1 MQEIGQYLLRLTAAA
16 LVCGIVTGI
25 FGNKGT
31 FGGVIK
37 LLAGVYLTLHI
48 VSPWVQLRLAEWSDL
63 SGNFSAA
70 AGNICAQ
77 GQNTAREA
85 MAQSISQ
92 RTQAYILDKARSL
105 DVALTVEVFLDDA
118 TIPAPCGVRIEGA
131 ISPYAKKVL
140 SQMMK
145 DDLGIP
151 PEEQIWI

>member
-1 MQEIGQYLLRLTAAA
+1 MA
-16 LVCGIVTGI
+16 
-25 FGNKGT
+25 K
-31 FGGVIK
+31 
-37 LLAGVYLTLHI
+37 
-48 VSPWVQLRLAEWSDL
+48 D
-63 SGNFSAA
+63 A
-70 AGNICAQ
+70 AGEIIKA
-77 GQNTAREA
+77 
-85 MAQSISQ
+85 